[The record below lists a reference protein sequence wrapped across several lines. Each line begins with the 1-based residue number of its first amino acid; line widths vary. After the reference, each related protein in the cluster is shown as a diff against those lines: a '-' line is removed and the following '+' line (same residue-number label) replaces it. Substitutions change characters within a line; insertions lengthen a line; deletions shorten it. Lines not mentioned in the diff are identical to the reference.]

1 MFVHVVVDIPL
12 HPASVSPT
20 NTITLEYD
28 ETTTFQQ
35 LYDYLLTLSYTYP
48 KYKLYWRER
57 EIKNR
62 TSRLSK
68 FLSPENNT
76 LNLNDPP
83 FLTGLLI
90 GGLAAGAIGYGM
102 GKRAGRKQQAQI
114 DHQASQAYFRQN

>member
-1 MFVHVVVDIPL
+1 MLVNIVVDIPL
-12 HPASVSPT
+12 HPASISPT

-28 ETTTFQQ
+28 ETTTVQE

-48 KYKLYWRER
+48 KYKLYWREH
-57 EIKNR
+57 ELKNR
-62 TSRLSK
+62 MSRLSQ
-68 FLSPENNT
+68 FLNPEGDT

-102 GKRAGRKQQAQI
+102 GKRAGRRQQAQI
-114 DHQASQAYFRQN
+114 DRQASQTYFR